1 MSQGKTTFEFA
12 DRDTGRLHFRYVAA
26 EARLLDG

>member
-12 DRDTGRLHFRYVAA
+12 DRDTGWLHFRYVAA
-26 EARLLDG
+26 EARLQDG

>member
-12 DRDTGRLHFRYVAA
+12 DRNTGQLHFRYVAA
-26 EARLLDG
+26 EARRQDA